1 MITKIFKHPKKKYV
15 YAITGGKY
23 LGELFVFMEKVSN
36 NFKFLSLPDMKIREV
51 PCDKFEFGLIEKIV
65 DVVEKLPTKVY
76 NICKLQYT
84 KNNTLNS
91 NIPIK

>member
-1 MITKIFKHPKKKYV
+1 MISRIFKHPQKKYI

-23 LGELFVFMEKVSN
+23 LGELFVFMEKETDN
-36 NFKFLSLPDMKIREV
+36 YKFLSLPDMKIREV
-51 PCDKFEFGLIEKIV
+51 PCDKFDFGLTQKIV
-65 DVVEKLPTKVY
+65 DVVEKLPTAVY
-76 NICKLQYT
+76 NVCKLQYT